1 MFAGSSR
8 TIDTQSEG
16 NLRIRLFLLT
26 SLTMVAFAMNS
37 VLNRAAVDA
46 GHADPAGF
54 AVVRVL
60 AGAVVLCAVLAVRGG
75 VIEVRRRRRWGG
87 ALALA
92 VYMIGFSL
100 AYLSLDAGLG
110 ALILFGTVQISLFLH
125 AALTGAAPDR
135 QQVAGAAVA
144 FAGLVL
150 ALWPSDGAPA
160 ALVGAGFMLTAGV
173 GWAGYTVAGRGA
185 RDPIAVTATHFL
197 LCLPMLVVLLIGAD
211 LQMDAA
217 GWALSILSGGV
228 TSGLGYALWY
238 HVLPDLPGARAA
250 VVQLSVPIIAI
261 LLGAALLG
269 ETIGLRVV
277 IAAVLVVGGIALAL
291 RPRSVRAGRR

>member
-1 MFAGSSR
+1 M
-8 TIDTQSEG
+8 
-16 NLRIRLFLLT
+16 RIFLPT

-37 VLNRAAVDA
+37 VLNRAAVDG
-46 GHADPAGF
+46 GHADPSAF
-54 AVVRVL
+54 ALVRVL
-60 AGAVVLCAVLAVRGG
+60 AGAVVLGGILAFRGG
-75 VIEVRRRRRWGG
+75 RPDVRNRRRWGG
-87 ALALA
+87 AVALA
-92 VYMIGFSL
+92 VYMVGFSV

-150 ALWPSDGAPA
+150 ALWPSGGAPT
-160 ALVGAGFMLTAGV
+160 ALAGAGFMLAAGI
-173 GWAGYTVAGRGA
+173 GWAAYTVAGRGA
-185 RDPIAVTATHFL
+185 RNPIAVTATHFL
-197 LCLPMLVVLLIGAD
+197 LCLPMLVLVLLGAD

-261 LLGAALLG
+261 LLGAGLLG

-277 IAAVLVVGGIALAL
+277 IAAALVVGGIALAL
-291 RPRSVRAGRR
+291 RPQSVPADRR